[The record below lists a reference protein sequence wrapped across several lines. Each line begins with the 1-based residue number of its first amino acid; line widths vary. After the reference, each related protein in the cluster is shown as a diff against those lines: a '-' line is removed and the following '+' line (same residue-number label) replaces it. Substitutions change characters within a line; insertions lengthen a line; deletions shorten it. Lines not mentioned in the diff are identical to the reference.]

1 MKKENYLLNKVKYL
15 LKRIG
20 APKYI
25 NKYGPKKYTLAE
37 KLYNLFL
44 RSEWKSSFRKT
55 VSLCSQI
62 DISCSSKSTL
72 NYTLKKIPWQF
83 IKNML
88 KATITK
94 ETYIAAID
102 GTGLSRN
109 RLSEHYTLRAGI
121 NIMKRK
127 AAKLSM
133 LIDTKTK
140 KILSARFRKK
150 TAHDIKDVKYL
161 LNEAITKPKKLVADK
176 AYDAEW
182 FREFLALQGIECCIP
197 VKKNAKKG
205 FYRKKSMFDKRTYNR
220 RVMIESSF
228 FRLKQLYGHTLNCIK
243 AVSMRNEVYLRL
255 ILYNLS
261 IILNTI

>member
-1 MKKENYLLNKVKYL
+1 MKKENYLLNKVKCL

-20 APKYI
+20 APKYL

-37 KLYNLFL
+37 KVYDLFL

-55 VSLCSQI
+55 VRLCNNL
-62 DISCSSKSTL
+62 DILCTSKSTL
-72 NYTLKKIPWQF
+72 SYTLNKLPWIF

-88 KATITK
+88 KATVQK
-94 ETYIAAID
+94 QTYLAAID
-102 GTGLSRN
+102 STGISRN

-121 NIMKRK
+121 EIKKRK
-127 AAKLSM
+127 ATKLST
-133 LIDTKTK
+133 LIDTRTK

-150 TAHDIKDVKYL
+150 YVHDIRDVKYL
-161 LNEAITKPKKLVADK
+161 LNETPVKPKKITADK

-182 FREFLALQGIECCIP
+182 FREFLALNGIGCCIP

-205 FYRKKSMFDKRTYNR
+205 FYRKKSICDKRTYNR
-220 RVMIESSF
+220 RSMIESSY
-228 FRLKQLYGHTLNCIK
+228 FRLKQLYGHSVNCIN
-243 AVSMRNEVYLRL
+243 ARAMRAEIYLRL